1 MRIAFFVND
10 VDTEQENYTTTRL
23 ALAAHTRGH
32 DVWYAGA
39 DDLTTLP
46 DSSLSARAAPI
57 PTKRFRSLKSLLR
70 ATQAADREALALEEL
85 DVFWLRSDPAEEA
98 DRPWARHIGIDFGH
112 VLADRGVIVLNDP
125 DGLRRAANKMYVQ
138 LLPAAVRPRTLITHD
153 LDAVRAFMKEEG
165 ADIVLK
171 PLHGSRGENV
181 FVVRRGDGANLN
193 QIFEAIASSGYVIAQ
208 EYLADAAKG
217 DIRMFL
223 LNGRPLTVDGRFAA
237 FRRVNT
243 GPDLRNNM
251 SVGGQA
257 KDLRMT
263 DPILAVAEAVRP
275 KLVEDG
281 MFLVGLDIAGD
292 RILEVNVFSPGGLGS
307 CEHFSEVDYAG
318 AIIEAVETKSDL
330 VEAYG
335 RMFPNRQI
343 AVL

>member
-10 VDTEQENYTTTRL
+10 LETERDDYTTTRL
-23 ALAAHTRGH
+23 ALAAHARGH
-32 DVWYAGA
+32 DVWYLGA
-39 DDLTTLP
+39 EDLATLP
-46 DSSLSARAAPI
+46 DSSLTARAAALPG
-57 PTKRFRSLKSLLR
+57 KKFRSLKSLL
-70 ATQAADREALALEEL
+70 AAAQAAERETLPLEEL
-85 DVFWLRSDPAEEA
+85 DVFWLRSDPADET

-138 LLPAAVRPRTLITHD
+138 LLPSAVRPRTLITHD
-153 LDAVRAFMKEEG
+153 LDAVRAFMKDEDT
-165 ADIVLK
+165 DIVLK

-181 FVVRRGDGANLN
+181 FMIRRDDGANLN

-223 LNGRPLTVDGRFAA
+223 LNGRPLAVDGSFAA

-243 GPDLRNNM
+243 GPDMRNNM

-263 DPILAVAEAVRP
+263 DAILAVAESVRP

-281 MFLVGLDIAGD
+281 MFLVGVDLAGD
-292 RILEVNVFSPGGLGS
+292 RILEVNVFSPGGIGS
-307 CEHFSEVDYAG
+307 CEHFSEVDYSS
-318 AIIEAVETKSDL
+318 AIIEAVEAKCDL
-330 VEAYG
+330 VGAYG
-335 RMFPNRQI
+335 RTFANRQI